1 MSATAAA
8 ACGSTNQRLSFYI
21 STHKESPLAIKGEM
35 MEKKHILWIVIGA
48 LVLGVLW
55 YIAVYNGLIRLNEE
69 VNNKWAQ
76 VETQYQRRVDLIP
89 NLVNTV
95 KGAADFEKST
105 IEEVTRLRSQWQ
117 SSSTID
123 QKVQAANQ
131 LEGALSRLLL
141 VAENYPQLKA
151 TQNFLALQDELANTE
166 NKIAVER
173 GRFNDAVKSFNAR
186 IKMFPAR
193 IVAGNLGYKDRPYFE
208 AKPGSE
214 VPPAVSFG

>member
-1 MSATAAA
+1 M
-8 ACGSTNQRLSFYI
+8 NQRLSFYI
-21 STHKESPLAIKGEM
+21 STHKENPLAKKGEM

-55 YIAVYNGLIRLNEE
+55 YIATYNGLIRLNEE

-131 LEGALSRLLL
+131 LEGAISRLLL

-151 TQNFLALQDELANTE
+151 TQNFLAMQDELANTE

-173 GRFNDAVKSFNAR
+173 SRFNDAVKSFNAR

-193 IVAGNLGYKDRPYFE
+193 IVAGNLGYTDRPYFE
-208 AKPGSE
+208 AKPGAE
-214 VPPAVSFG
+214 TPPEVSFA